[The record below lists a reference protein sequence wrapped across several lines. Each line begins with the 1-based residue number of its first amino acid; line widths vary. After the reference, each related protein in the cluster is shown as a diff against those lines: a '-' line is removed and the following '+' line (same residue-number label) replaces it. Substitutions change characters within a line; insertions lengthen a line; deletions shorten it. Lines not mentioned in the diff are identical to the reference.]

1 MSLSKIINE
10 NERWLKT
17 AVCVSHHLKNALLQ
31 ILFNRQEDPNY
42 KGLPEDEEELYKE
55 LLRFKPQLDS
65 LIKKRVLKQDQ
76 YDIIYPNDKKTF
88 FSKFDINIIAL
99 LIRNCQI
106 LQPPI
111 AGWENALLPHD
122 TSISANVMR
131 AKIIRNLIFH
141 YADPSAMDEAEFQ
154 KFWSDIASILQA
166 LKYHE
171 DISDIQQGNFDPYP
185 MEVLKSR
192 LIYLEEKHD
201 RFKHDTGKEL
211 IEINNKICD
220 IKEILSKKPNEEDLK
235 VITSKMDL
243 LFNMINK
250 EMERKD
256 AGKNLYLFHVYFH
269 ICGLLGSSV
278 FSFLY
283 IKIHIFSHCNIVYC

>member
-31 ILFNRQEDPNY
+31 ILFNRQKDPNY
-42 KGLPEDEEELYKE
+42 KGLPQDEEELYKE
-55 LLRFKPQLDS
+55 LLRFQPQFQS

-76 YDIIYPNDKKTF
+76 YDIIYPNDKKTW

-99 LIRNCQI
+99 IIRNCPMF
-106 LQPPI
+106 PPPA
-111 AGWENALLPHD
+111 AGWENAPLPHD
-122 TSISANVMR
+122 TSISANIMR
-131 AKIIRNLIFH
+131 ARIIRNIIFH
-141 YADPSAMDEAEFQ
+141 YADPSAMEEAEFQ
-154 KFWSDIASILQA
+154 KLWSDIESILQA
-166 LKYHE
+166 LNYHE
-171 DISDIQQGNFDPYP
+171 DISVIQQGNFDSYP

-201 RFKHDTGKEL
+201 RFKHHTGDEL

-220 IKEILSKKPNEEDLK
+220 MKEVLSKKPNEDDLK
-235 VITSKMDL
+235 LIRSNMDL
-243 LFNMINK
+243 LFNMVDK

-256 AGKNLYLFHVYFH
+256 AGKSLLYLHGY
-269 ICGLLGSSV
+269 
-278 FSFLY
+278 LY
-283 IKIHIFSHCNIVYC
+283 ICRYIYISTYIQSL